1 MAAKAGVR
9 RDADGIWFDGQV
21 GGGAGGGS
29 GGGTPADYEERELN
43 FVTDAGIVTL
53 TVLVKKGSFATIE
66 EFGAEDSRLLLAIST
81 GGKVRKS
88 KGYLKQ

>member
-1 MAAKAGVR
+1 MAQAGVR

-21 GGGAGGGS
+21 GGGSGGG

-53 TVLVKKGSFATIE
+53 TVLVKRGSFATIE
-66 EFGAEDSRLLLAIST
+66 GFGAGDSRLLLAIST
-81 GGKVRKS
+81 EGKVRKS

>member
-1 MAAKAGVR
+1 MAQAGVR

-21 GGGAGGGS
+21 GGGSGGGGG
-29 GGGTPADYEERELN
+29 GGGTPDDYEERELN

-53 TVLVKKGSFATIE
+53 TVLVKRGSFATIE
-66 EFGAEDSRLLLAIST
+66 EFGAGDSRLLLSINTA
-81 GGKVRKS
+81 GVVRKS